1 MSLDLLT
8 RLIFMKNSPRRTSL
22 LFAAAASMYMGLSL
36 PTFAQNRMV
45 FKSLA
50 DLDKC
55 AANNSYDTGYCLEAL
70 QKYAKTHPTELFAIG
85 KRARLQFNH
94 WVALQFFEPALGSSP
109 AAANCTD
116 EDVSLAIVS
125 GLSQPSD
132 AVPNAI
138 ARRLLS
144 GKCFAAVRPAV
155 EKEIISA
162 NGAGYL
168 PEHACPIFAK
178 KGVKLSAC
186 APKKE
191 VSAVPVVEEKLPLV
205 NIATAKVGIIKVYSG
220 AEGERIAIA
229 DLPETPGA
237 YLVRIDGVRSPVN
250 GKTMVHKE
258 ESSGNGFNYWTEIGG
273 KRWNTIVVRGGSY
286 KNYEAYV
293 PGLRDAIN
301 LSYNEGESKT
311 ASAARFKK

>member
-1 MSLDLLT
+1 
-8 RLIFMKNSPRRTSL
+8 MKNLPRSISLLLATSL
-22 LFAAAASMYMGLSL
+22 VSTLMGLST
-36 PTFAQNRMV
+36 PVAAQNQLI

-55 AANNSYDTGYCLEAL
+55 AANSSYDTGYCLESL
-70 QKYAKTHPTELFAIG
+70 QKYAKKHPAELFAIG
-85 KRARLQFNH
+85 KRARLQFKH
-94 WVALQFFEPALGSSP
+94 WVALQFFEPALGNAP
-109 AAANCTD
+109 AAAKCAD

-125 GLSQPSD
+125 GLAQPSD
-132 AVPNAI
+132 AAPNAI

-186 APKKE
+186 APKKA
-191 VSAVPVVEEKLPLV
+191 VSAAPVADEKLPQV

-220 AEGERIAIA
+220 REGEQIAIA

-237 YLVRIDGVRSPVN
+237 FLVRIDGVRSPIN

-258 ESSGNGFNYWTEIGG
+258 ESSGDGFNYWTEIGG

-293 PGLRDAIN
+293 PGLRDSIS

>member
-1 MSLDLLT
+1 MALENMKNLPRSISLLLT
-8 RLIFMKNSPRRTSL
+8 TSL
-22 LFAAAASMYMGLSL
+22 VSICVGLSA
-36 PTFAQNRMV
+36 PVVAQDRMI

-55 AANNSYDTGYCLEAL
+55 AANNSYNTGYCLEAL

-85 KRARLQFNH
+85 KRARLQFQH
-94 WVALQFFEPALGSSP
+94 WVALQFFEPALGTAP
-109 AAANCTD
+109 AAAKCAD
-116 EDVSLAIVS
+116 EDVSSAIVS
-125 GLSQPSD
+125 GLSMPAS
-132 AVPNAI
+132 ATPNAI

-186 APKKE
+186 TPKKE
-191 VSAVPVVEEKLPLV
+191 VSTAPVVDEKLPLV
-205 NIATAKVGIIKVYSG
+205 NITTAKVGIIKVYAG
-220 AEGERIAIA
+220 REGERIAIA

-237 YLVRIDGVRSPVN
+237 YLVRIDGVRSPIN

-258 ESSGNGFNYWTEIGG
+258 EASGDGFNYWTEIAG

-293 PGLRDAIN
+293 PGLRDAIS

-311 ASAARFKK
+311 FSAASFKK

>member
-1 MSLDLLT
+1 
-8 RLIFMKNSPRRTSL
+8 MKILPRSISF
-22 LFAAAASMYMGLSL
+22 LFAASATSIFMGL
-36 PTFAQNRMV
+36 PTVAQDKMV

-70 QKYAKTHPTELFAIG
+70 QKYAKTHPKELFAIG

-94 WVALQFFEPALGSSP
+94 WAALQFFEPALGTSP
-109 AAANCTD
+109 AATKCAD

-125 GLSQPSD
+125 GLSQPAD
-132 AVPNAI
+132 NAPNGI

-144 GKCFAAVRPAV
+144 GACFPSVRAAV
-155 EKEIISA
+155 EKEIVSA

-168 PEHACPIFAK
+168 PQHACPIFAK
-178 KGVKLSAC
+178 KGIKLSAC
-186 APKKE
+186 EPKKE
-191 VSAVPVVEEKLPLV
+191 VSATPVVDEKLPVV

-220 AEGERIAIA
+220 AEGERITMA
-229 DLPETPGA
+229 DVVGTAGA
-237 YLVRIDGVRSPVN
+237 YLVRIDGVRSPIN

-258 ESSGNGFNYWTEIGG
+258 QSSGNGFDYWTEIDG

-286 KNYEAYV
+286 KNYTVYV
-293 PGLRDAIN
+293 PGIRNEISV
-301 LSYNEGESKT
+301 SYNEAESKT
-311 ASAARFKK
+311 ASAASFKK

>member
-1 MSLDLLT
+1 
-8 RLIFMKNSPRRTSL
+8 MKNLPRRISLLLATSL
-22 LFAAAASMYMGLSL
+22 VSTFMGLST
-36 PTFAQNRMV
+36 PVAAQNQLI

-55 AANNSYDTGYCLEAL
+55 AANNSYDTGYCLESL
-70 QKYAKTHPTELFAIG
+70 QKYAKTHPAELFAIG
-85 KRARLQFNH
+85 KRARLQFQH
-94 WVALQFFEPALGSSP
+94 WVALQFFEPALGNAP
-109 AAANCTD
+109 AAAKCAD

-125 GLSQPSD
+125 GLSMPASNP
-132 AVPNAI
+132 PNVI

-144 GKCFAAVRPAV
+144 GKCFGAVRPVV

-178 KGVKLSAC
+178 KGVKLDAC

-191 VSAVPVVEEKLPLV
+191 VSAAPVADEKLPVV

-220 AEGERIAIA
+220 REGERITIA

-237 YLVRIDGVRSPVN
+237 YLVRIDGVRSSIN

-258 ESSGNGFNYWTEIGG
+258 ESSGSGTNYWTEIGG

-286 KNYEAYV
+286 KNYAAYV
-293 PGLRDAIN
+293 PGIRDSIS
-301 LSYNEGESKT
+301 LSYNESESKT
-311 ASAARFKK
+311 ASAASFKK